1 MLSHLKLGRRL
12 TLMDAALF
20 MIIRAKVTDFPLRW
34 WAVAREN
41 SLAFQVNYTFVNVT
55 RCMETR

>member
-55 RCMETR
+55 R

>member
-20 MIIRAKVTDFPLRW
+20 MIIRVKVTAFPLRW

-41 SLAFQVNYTFVNVT
+41 SLAFQVIIPL
-55 RCMETR
+55 